1 MSKKRIRVIGLF
13 IAVLSLAVLSGCGS
27 AKKKQK
33 ATTKTTEVASTT
45 EKENIS
51 KNKDQQT
58 ITSSATT
65 EATTKV
71 TTSTTTSTAKK
82 TTKATTETPIATKKD
97 EQKAAVKATV
107 TYNGFSDTNSVE
119 MKMSDGSYEVC
130 NPREIFIRLLLC
142 GASTFVMIHN
152 HPSGDTNPSKAD
164 RMVAQKLKEAGDLL
178 GITMIDSIIIGYHY
192 YLSMKE
198 NSNAKLLNRMSI

>member
-71 TTSTTTSTAKK
+71 TTSTTT
-82 TTKATTETPIATKKD
+82 TKATTETPIATKKD

-119 MKMSDGSYEVC
+119 MKMSDGSYEVMIVEKEDLIKKLEDL
-130 NPREIFIRLLLC
+130 NPGTKVTIRY
-142 GASTFVMIHN
+142 
-152 HPSGDTNPSKAD
+152 KA
-164 RMVAQKLKEAGDLL
+164 KAGQANKQ
-178 GITMIDSIIIGYHY
+178 II
-192 YLSMKE
+192 
-198 NSNAKLLNRMSI
+198 AVF

>member
-82 TTKATTETPIATKKD
+82 ATTETPIATKKD

-119 MKMSDGSYEVC
+119 MKMSDGSYEVMIVEKEDLIKKLEDL
-130 NPREIFIRLLLC
+130 NPGTKVTIRY
-142 GASTFVMIHN
+142 
-152 HPSGDTNPSKAD
+152 KA
-164 RMVAQKLKEAGDLL
+164 KAGQANKQ
-178 GITMIDSIIIGYHY
+178 II
-192 YLSMKE
+192 
-198 NSNAKLLNRMSI
+198 AVF

>member
-33 ATTKTTEVASTT
+33 ATTKTAEVASTT

-71 TTSTTTSTAKK
+71 TTSTAKK

-119 MKMSDGSYEVC
+119 MKMSDGSYEVMIVEKEDLIKKLEDL
-130 NPREIFIRLLLC
+130 NPGTKVTIRY
-142 GASTFVMIHN
+142 
-152 HPSGDTNPSKAD
+152 KA
-164 RMVAQKLKEAGDLL
+164 KAGQANKQ
-178 GITMIDSIIIGYHY
+178 II
-192 YLSMKE
+192 
-198 NSNAKLLNRMSI
+198 AVF

>member
-65 EATTKV
+65 KV

-119 MKMSDGSYEVC
+119 MKMSDGSYEVMIVEKEDLIKKLEDL
-130 NPREIFIRLLLC
+130 NPGTKVTIRY
-142 GASTFVMIHN
+142 
-152 HPSGDTNPSKAD
+152 KA
-164 RMVAQKLKEAGDLL
+164 KAGQANKQ
-178 GITMIDSIIIGYHY
+178 II
-192 YLSMKE
+192 
-198 NSNAKLLNRMSI
+198 AVF

>member
-82 TTKATTETPIATKKD
+82 TTETPIATKKD

-119 MKMSDGSYEVC
+119 MKMSDGSYEVMIVEKEDLIKKLEDL
-130 NPREIFIRLLLC
+130 NPGTKVTIRY
-142 GASTFVMIHN
+142 
-152 HPSGDTNPSKAD
+152 KA
-164 RMVAQKLKEAGDLL
+164 KAGQANKQ
-178 GITMIDSIIIGYHY
+178 II
-192 YLSMKE
+192 E
-198 NSNAKLLNRMSI
+198 VF

>member
-71 TTSTTTSTAKK
+71 TTSTTTTTSTAKK

-119 MKMSDGSYEVC
+119 MKMSDGSYEVMIVEKEDLIKKLEDL
-130 NPREIFIRLLLC
+130 NPGTKVTIRY
-142 GASTFVMIHN
+142 
-152 HPSGDTNPSKAD
+152 KA
-164 RMVAQKLKEAGDLL
+164 KAGQANKQ
-178 GITMIDSIIIGYHY
+178 II
-192 YLSMKE
+192 
-198 NSNAKLLNRMSI
+198 AVF

>member
-82 TTKATTETPIATKKD
+82 TTKATIATKKD

-119 MKMSDGSYEVC
+119 MKMSDGSYEVMIVEKEDLIKKLEDL
-130 NPREIFIRLLLC
+130 NPGTKVTIRY
-142 GASTFVMIHN
+142 
-152 HPSGDTNPSKAD
+152 KA
-164 RMVAQKLKEAGDLL
+164 KAGQANKQ
-178 GITMIDSIIIGYHY
+178 II
-192 YLSMKE
+192 
-198 NSNAKLLNRMSI
+198 AVF

>member
-71 TTSTTTSTAKK
+71 TTSTAKK

-119 MKMSDGSYEVC
+119 MKMSDGSYEVMIVEKEDLIKKLEDL
-130 NPREIFIRLLLC
+130 NPGTKVTIRY
-142 GASTFVMIHN
+142 
-152 HPSGDTNPSKAD
+152 KA
-164 RMVAQKLKEAGDLL
+164 KAGQANKQ
-178 GITMIDSIIIGYHY
+178 II
-192 YLSMKE
+192 
-198 NSNAKLLNRMSI
+198 AVF

>member
-82 TTKATTETPIATKKD
+82 TTKATETPIATKKD

-119 MKMSDGSYEVC
+119 MKMSDGSYEVMIVEKEDLIKKLEDL
-130 NPREIFIRLLLC
+130 NPGTKVTIRY
-142 GASTFVMIHN
+142 
-152 HPSGDTNPSKAD
+152 KA
-164 RMVAQKLKEAGDLL
+164 KAGQANKQ
-178 GITMIDSIIIGYHY
+178 II
-192 YLSMKE
+192 
-198 NSNAKLLNRMSI
+198 AVF

>member
-71 TTSTTTSTAKK
+71 TTSTAKK

-119 MKMSDGSYEVC
+119 MKMSDESYEVMIVEKEDLIKKLEDL
-130 NPREIFIRLLLC
+130 NPGTKVTIRY
-142 GASTFVMIHN
+142 
-152 HPSGDTNPSKAD
+152 KA
-164 RMVAQKLKEAGDLL
+164 KAGQANKQ
-178 GITMIDSIIIGYHY
+178 II
-192 YLSMKE
+192 
-198 NSNAKLLNRMSI
+198 AVF

>member
-65 EATTKV
+65 ETTTKV

-82 TTKATTETPIATKKD
+82 TTTETPIATKKD

-119 MKMSDGSYEVC
+119 MKMSDGSYEVMIVEKEDLIKKLEDL
-130 NPREIFIRLLLC
+130 NPGTKVTIRY
-142 GASTFVMIHN
+142 
-152 HPSGDTNPSKAD
+152 KA
-164 RMVAQKLKEAGDLL
+164 KAGQANKQ
-178 GITMIDSIIIGYHY
+178 II
-192 YLSMKE
+192 
-198 NSNAKLLNRMSI
+198 AVF

>member
-71 TTSTTTSTAKK
+71 TTSTAKK

-119 MKMSDGSYEVC
+119 MKMSDGSYEVMIVEKEDLIKKLEDL
-130 NPREIFIRLLLC
+130 NPGTKVTIRY
-142 GASTFVMIHN
+142 
-152 HPSGDTNPSKAD
+152 KA
-164 RMVAQKLKEAGDLL
+164 KAGQANKQ
-178 GITMIDSIIIGYHY
+178 II
-192 YLSMKE
+192 E
-198 NSNAKLLNRMSI
+198 VF

>member
-71 TTSTTTSTAKK
+71 TTSTT
-82 TTKATTETPIATKKD
+82 IATKKD

-119 MKMSDGSYEVC
+119 MKMSDGSYEVMIVEKEDLIKKLEDL
-130 NPREIFIRLLLC
+130 NPGTKVTIRY
-142 GASTFVMIHN
+142 
-152 HPSGDTNPSKAD
+152 KA
-164 RMVAQKLKEAGDLL
+164 KAGQANKQ
-178 GITMIDSIIIGYHY
+178 II
-192 YLSMKE
+192 
-198 NSNAKLLNRMSI
+198 AVF

>member
-71 TTSTTTSTAKK
+71 TTSTAKK
-82 TTKATTETPIATKKD
+82 ITKATTETPIATKKD

-119 MKMSDGSYEVC
+119 MKMSDGSYEVMIVEKEDLIKKLEDL
-130 NPREIFIRLLLC
+130 NPGTKVTIRY
-142 GASTFVMIHN
+142 
-152 HPSGDTNPSKAD
+152 KA
-164 RMVAQKLKEAGDLL
+164 KAGQANKQ
-178 GITMIDSIIIGYHY
+178 II
-192 YLSMKE
+192 
-198 NSNAKLLNRMSI
+198 AVF

>member
-58 ITSSATT
+58 ITSSVTT

-119 MKMSDGSYEVC
+119 MKMSDGSYEVMIVEKEDLIKKLEDL
-130 NPREIFIRLLLC
+130 NPGTKVTIRY
-142 GASTFVMIHN
+142 
-152 HPSGDTNPSKAD
+152 KA
-164 RMVAQKLKEAGDLL
+164 KAGQANKQ
-178 GITMIDSIIIGYHY
+178 II
-192 YLSMKE
+192 
-198 NSNAKLLNRMSI
+198 AVF

>member
-65 EATTKV
+65 EV

-119 MKMSDGSYEVC
+119 MKMSDGSYEVMIVEKEDLIKKLEDL
-130 NPREIFIRLLLC
+130 NPGTKVTIRY
-142 GASTFVMIHN
+142 
-152 HPSGDTNPSKAD
+152 KA
-164 RMVAQKLKEAGDLL
+164 KAGQANKQ
-178 GITMIDSIIIGYHY
+178 II
-192 YLSMKE
+192 
-198 NSNAKLLNRMSI
+198 AVF

>member
-51 KNKDQQT
+51 KNKDQQ
-58 ITSSATT
+58 
-65 EATTKV
+65 
-71 TTSTTTSTAKK
+71 K
-82 TTKATTETPIATKKD
+82 TTKATTATPIATKKD

-119 MKMSDGSYEVC
+119 MKMSDGSYEVMIVEKEDLIKKLEDL
-130 NPREIFIRLLLC
+130 NPGTKVTIRY
-142 GASTFVMIHN
+142 
-152 HPSGDTNPSKAD
+152 KA
-164 RMVAQKLKEAGDLL
+164 KAGQANKQ
-178 GITMIDSIIIGYHY
+178 II
-192 YLSMKE
+192 
-198 NSNAKLLNRMSI
+198 AVF

>member
-119 MKMSDGSYEVC
+119 MSDGSYEVMIVEKEDLIKKLEDL
-130 NPREIFIRLLLC
+130 NPGTKVTIRY
-142 GASTFVMIHN
+142 
-152 HPSGDTNPSKAD
+152 KA
-164 RMVAQKLKEAGDLL
+164 KAGQANKQ
-178 GITMIDSIIIGYHY
+178 II
-192 YLSMKE
+192 
-198 NSNAKLLNRMSI
+198 AVF

>member
-119 MKMSDGSYEVC
+119 DL
-130 NPREIFIRLLLC
+130 NPGTKVTIRY
-142 GASTFVMIHN
+142 
-152 HPSGDTNPSKAD
+152 KA
-164 RMVAQKLKEAGDLL
+164 KAGQANKQ
-178 GITMIDSIIIGYHY
+178 II
-192 YLSMKE
+192 
-198 NSNAKLLNRMSI
+198 AVF

>member
-71 TTSTTTSTAKK
+71 TTSTTTST
-82 TTKATTETPIATKKD
+82 PIATKKD

-119 MKMSDGSYEVC
+119 MKMSDGSYEVMIVEKEDLIKKLEDL
-130 NPREIFIRLLLC
+130 NPGTKVTIRY
-142 GASTFVMIHN
+142 
-152 HPSGDTNPSKAD
+152 KA
-164 RMVAQKLKEAGDLL
+164 KAGQANKQ
-178 GITMIDSIIIGYHY
+178 II
-192 YLSMKE
+192 
-198 NSNAKLLNRMSI
+198 AVF

>member
-65 EATTKV
+65 EATTK
-71 TTSTTTSTAKK
+71 
-82 TTKATTETPIATKKD
+82 ATTETPIATKKD

-119 MKMSDGSYEVC
+119 MKMSDGSYEVMIVEKEDLIKKLEDL
-130 NPREIFIRLLLC
+130 NPGTKVTIRY
-142 GASTFVMIHN
+142 
-152 HPSGDTNPSKAD
+152 KA
-164 RMVAQKLKEAGDLL
+164 KAGQANKQ
-178 GITMIDSIIIGYHY
+178 II
-192 YLSMKE
+192 
-198 NSNAKLLNRMSI
+198 AVF

>member
-97 EQKAAVKATV
+97 EQNN
-107 TYNGFSDTNSVE
+107 YNFFRKEESNYDKRIKKNVIYGTCSYDACRRISFSIWEKSAC
-119 MKMSDGSYEVC
+119 Y
-130 NPREIFIRLLLC
+130 
-142 GASTFVMIHN
+142 A
-152 HPSGDTNPSKAD
+152 
-164 RMVAQKLKEAGDLL
+164 
-178 GITMIDSIIIGYHY
+178 
-192 YLSMKE
+192 
-198 NSNAKLLNRMSI
+198 

>member
-71 TTSTTTSTAKK
+71 TTSTAKK

-119 MKMSDGSYEVC
+119 MKMSDGSYEVMIVEKEDLIKKLEDL
-130 NPREIFIRLLLC
+130 NPGTKVTIRY
-142 GASTFVMIHN
+142 
-152 HPSGDTNPSKAD
+152 KA
-164 RMVAQKLKEAGDLL
+164 KAGQANKQI
-178 GITMIDSIIIGYHY
+178 ITVF
-192 YLSMKE
+192 
-198 NSNAKLLNRMSI
+198 